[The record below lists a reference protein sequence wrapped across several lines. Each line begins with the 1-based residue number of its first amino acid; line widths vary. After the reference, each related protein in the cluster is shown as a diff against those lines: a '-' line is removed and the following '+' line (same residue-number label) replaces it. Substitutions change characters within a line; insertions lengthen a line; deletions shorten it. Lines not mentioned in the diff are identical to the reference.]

1 MTSRLSKLALDP
13 LSFPTI
19 FWESTS
25 PCPAYLQRRHKDMVS
40 TSSTLMIT
48 MLQKDQH

>member
-13 LSFPTI
+13 LSFPTV

-25 PCPAYLQRRHKDMVS
+25 PCPAYLHPNDNNAAEGSALMQVS
-40 TSSTLMIT
+40 S
-48 MLQKDQH
+48 